1 VTITRLLSID
11 DACALADLVREN
23 REFLAPFEP
32 TRDESYFTVE
42 GQRAIF
48 ETILE
53 QHGRGYTW
61 PHVILDSGRI
71 VGRIT
76 LNEIV
81 RGPLQSCSVG
91 YWVEPAVNGRGIA
104 SAALAEIIEV
114 AFGQLG
120 LHRLQAGTLLHN
132 KASQRVLERNGFV
145 RYGLAPRYLKIAGQ
159 WQDHLLFQLLN
170 PSE

>member
-1 VTITRLLSID
+1 MTITRLLSLD
-11 DACALADLVREN
+11 DADALTELIREN
-23 REFLAPFEP
+23 REFLAPWEP
-32 TRDESYFTVE
+32 ARAEEYFTVE
-42 GQRAIF
+42 GQR
-48 ETILE
+48 TLLQTVLE
-53 QHGRGYTW
+53 QHGRGQTL
-61 PHVILDSGRI
+61 PHVILDSGRV

-81 RGPLQSCSVG
+81 RGPLQSSSVG

-104 SAALAEIIEV
+104 SAALAEIIQV
-114 AFGQLG
+114 AFTELG

-145 RYGLAPRYLKIAGQ
+145 RYGLAPRYLNIAGK

-170 PSE
+170 E